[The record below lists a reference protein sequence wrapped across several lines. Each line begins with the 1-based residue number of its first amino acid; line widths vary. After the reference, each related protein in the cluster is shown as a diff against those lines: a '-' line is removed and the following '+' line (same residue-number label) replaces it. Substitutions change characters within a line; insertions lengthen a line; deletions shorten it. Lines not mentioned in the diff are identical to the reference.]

1 MKVCTVREVVSVINE
16 IAPFELAE
24 EWDNV
29 GLLQG
34 SQCAEVRNILVALD
48 ITDAVAEEA
57 KEKDCQLIVTH
68 HPFMFKPIHRLTDE
82 TREGRLMLK
91 LAAFGIAHIAA
102 HTNLD
107 AASGG
112 VNDTLIRAAGAVN
125 IRGEG
130 CLRVGDLEP
139 VSFGELCAFV
149 RQQLDAQIRT
159 YGDPDRMVHILGCCS
174 GSGSEWYRE
183 AMQLGADC
191 FLTGEVRHNIALDA
205 LSDGC
210 LMIEAGHYETE
221 RIICPVLSETLQK
234 RLNELQFG
242 VSVFWS
248 DRNLAERR

>member
-107 AASGG
+107 AAPGG
-112 VNDTLIRAAGAVN
+112 VLLSLASFSGAEEENAFCSSAVGASVSDAMVRLQQRSLEGPLFCGHLQQFFAA
-125 IRGEG
+125 
-130 CLRVGDLEP
+130 
-139 VSFGELCAFV
+139 
-149 RQQLDAQIRT
+149 
-159 YGDPDRMVHILGCCS
+159 
-174 GSGSEWYRE
+174 
-183 AMQLGADC
+183 
-191 FLTGEVRHNIALDA
+191 VRHRLFCGHPD
-205 LSDGC
+205 SR
-210 LMIEAGHYETE
+210 AGIYRNST
-221 RIICPVLSETLQK
+221 
-234 RLNELQFG
+234 
-242 VSVFWS
+242 WS
-248 DRNLAERR
+248 SRAQC